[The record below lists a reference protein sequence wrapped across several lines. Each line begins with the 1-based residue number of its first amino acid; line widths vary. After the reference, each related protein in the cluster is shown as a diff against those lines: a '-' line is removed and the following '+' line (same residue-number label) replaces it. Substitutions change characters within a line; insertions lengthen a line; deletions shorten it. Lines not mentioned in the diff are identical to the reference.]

1 VQIERVAE
9 IRRMD
14 GRIAYLTEVR
24 ATMSRTR
31 RKARPAMMPAAM
43 RVSTAMSATMMSA
56 TMVATTMTAAAMATT
71 VSAFTER
78 RARQYAGKCHR
89 RNSNDRSQHRTLP
102 LSHAI
107 EASETDESWNRR
119 DRGKFR
125 DRDAASGATPPGR
138 SCRG

>member
-43 RVSTAMSATMMSA
+43 RVSTAMSATM
-56 TMVATTMTAAAMATT
+56 VATTMTAAAMATT

-78 RARQYAGKCHR
+78 RARQHADKCHR